1 MEPTRLESWTSGD
14 AYELFMGR
22 WSRLVGIE
30 FVAWLGVETGSR
42 WLDIG
47 CGSGPLTR
55 IALEFASPAA
65 VLGVDPSAGFVSSAR
80 RLTDDG
86 RAEFAQG
93 DACALPCR
101 PGAFDAVVSGLVL
114 NFIPDVSRA
123 LAEMRRTARP
133 GGVVAAYIWD
143 YAGGMQ
149 MLRAFWD
156 AATSLNPSAVALD
169 EGRRFPLC
177 QPEPLAELF
186 RSAGLGAV
194 AVHPLDIQTTF
205 RNFDDYWDPFL
216 SGQGPAPGYVA
227 ALTEA
232 QRSALKDRLSAELLK
247 SPDGAIHLTARAWA
261 ARGLAAKT

>member
-1 MEPTRLESWTSGD
+1 
-14 AYELFMGR
+14 MGR
-22 WSRLVGIE
+22 WSRLLARK
-30 FVAWLGVETGSR
+30 FLQWLAVAPGAR
-42 WLDIG
+42 WLDVG
-47 CGSGPLTR
+47 CGGGALTR
-55 IALEFASPAA
+55 TVLELASPVA
-65 VLGVDPSAGFVSSAR
+65 VVGVDPSAAFLAASRDQTA
-80 RLTDDG
+80 DH
-86 RAEFAQG
+86 RALFLRG
-93 DACALPCR
+93 DASALPC
-101 PGAFDAVVSGLVL
+101 ADAVFDVAIAGLAL
-114 NFIPDVSRA
+114 NFFPDPLRGV
-123 LAEMRRTARP
+123 AEMRRTARP
-133 GGVVAAYIWD
+133 GGVVAAYVWD